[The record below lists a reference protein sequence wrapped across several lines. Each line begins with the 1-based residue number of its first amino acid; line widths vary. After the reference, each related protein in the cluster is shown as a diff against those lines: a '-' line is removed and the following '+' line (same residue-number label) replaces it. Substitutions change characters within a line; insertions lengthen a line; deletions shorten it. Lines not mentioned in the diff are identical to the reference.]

1 MFSTLD
7 VINEE
12 SQTRLQLSGELTLD
26 DSRKQHHNITTSFHL
41 VAEAPQ
47 HHLDFFIAFYSKK
60 VSVYDFK
67 CALKRTKR
75 VYVAGGLRD
84 IMQNLHLW
92 PSGLRRWF

>member
-47 HHLDFFIAFYSKK
+47 HHLDFFMRKFANGIFLARNFANGKMVCLPAHHVKFYLTNFYE
-60 VSVYDFK
+60 VLFK
-67 CALKRTKR
+67 LLAK
-75 VYVAGGLRD
+75 
-84 IMQNLHLW
+84 
-92 PSGLRRWF
+92 S